1 MVQKWLATVSVLAV
15 LAAGPAK
22 ADVIYTFFDS
32 ASPSTVDLDF
42 SVADQLSPANPTE
55 PLLSTSGVF
64 ASDFVGGTGVYS
76 QGSPGFQPAILAR
89 GMGAFRA
96 SEFFTGF
103 PFGNPAN
110 GVPGNGT
117 FPVLG
122 EINDSST
129 ASQSVA
135 TISGVPAAVPE
146 PSSMILL
153 LAGLL
158 SLGWA
163 LRVRAAPRQ

>member
-76 QGSPGFQPAILAR
+76 QRPR
-89 GMGAFRA
+89 R
-96 SEFFTGF
+96 
-103 PFGNPAN
+103 PAN
-110 GVPGNGT
+110 PGQNSLDSLALLPSNLVVYRRQGADR
-117 FPVLG
+117 PHLVVL
-122 EINDSST
+122 SHL
-129 ASQSVA
+129 A
-135 TISGVPAAVPE
+135 
-146 PSSMILL
+146 
-153 LAGLL
+153 AGLL
-158 SLGWA
+158 QQISQSQH
-163 LRVRAAPRQ
+163 PEK